1 MSAQITNQYPGA
13 IGRMFAR
20 QNVPS
25 VYGAQK
31 AAAGVETDEGQGVM
45 DSVSLSAM
53 APKPLTTGFLEQ
65 ALSVGRSLGEGTK
78 ISSETEDRLREDR
91 VFAAVS
97 ALSLLGYGK
106 GDNTMG
112 GWPGGIPAPSRE
124 ELEAARR
131 RLAQRPSD
139 SGDSAN
145 PEAIMNERVELM
157 RKVGKSDLADMAFTM
172 SASATGR

>member
-13 IGRMFAR
+13 VGRMFAR

-31 AAAGVETDEGQGVM
+31 AAAAADSEETQGIR

-65 ALSVGRSLGEGTK
+65 AMATGRSLGEGTK
-78 ISSETEDRLREDR
+78 ISSETEGRLREDR

-97 ALSLLGYGK
+97 ALSLLGYNGESSVS
-106 GDNTMG
+106 
-112 GWPGGIPAPSRE
+112 GWPGGIPAPTRE

-139 SGDSAN
+139 TGDAAN
-145 PEAIMNERVELM
+145 PGSIANERVELM
-157 RKVGKSDLADMAFTM
+157 QKIGKSDLADLAYTM
-172 SASATGR
+172 SASAAGR